1 LLENVVALEFY
12 RRRLKTFYRKNKS
25 ECDFI
30 VQIGL
35 RPEAA
40 WQVCWELS
48 LANEKREIQGL
59 LEAMRSLKI
68 KKGGILTYNQ
78 EETRKVDG
86 ETIRM
91 IPVWKWLLTD
101 NEILE

>member
-1 LLENVVALEFY
+1 
-12 RRRLKTFYRKNKS
+12 
-25 ECDFI
+25 

-40 WQVCWELS
+40 WQACWELS
-48 LANEKREIQGL
+48 PTNEKRELHGL
-59 LEAMRSLKI
+59 LEAMRNLKI

-78 EETRKVDG
+78 EETRKMDG

-101 NEILE
+101 NEFLE